1 VRVDCHRFGWQD
13 VGLLVAMVGAELR
26 FPGECVYRPLNDHP
40 LYQPPT
46 RRSLT
51 SAAARRPSIRRAFSL
66 PECARAQA
74 EVVSFDH
81 RLLLGDDDEIGDV
94 IRAFHKVW
102 DHLRAPR

>member
-1 VRVDCHRFGWQD
+1 MRVDCHRFGWQD

-40 LYQPPT
+40 LYRPAT

-51 SAAARRPSIRRAFSL
+51 SAGARAAVDPARFSL

>member
-1 VRVDCHRFGWQD
+1 MRADCHRFGWQD
-13 VGLLVAMVGAELR
+13 VASPVAMVGVEFR
-26 FPGECVYRPLNDHP
+26 FPVECVYRPRNDHP
-40 LYQPPT
+40 LYRPAT

-51 SAAARRPSIRRAFSL
+51 SAAARRPSIRRAFSR
-66 PECARAQA
+66 PECSCAQA

-81 RLLLGDDDEIGDV
+81 RPLLGDDDEISDV